1 MPVGTGSALIPG
13 MGRGYDLE
21 AIARS
26 DKYSR
31 VVGMDISP
39 EGCRIAKSYLDNCDL
54 PRQIHQVVP
63 ADFFAP
69 GKEHDGVYDLVIDY
83 TFLCALPL
91 KLRKDWGKRM
101 GELIKPGGSLLTF
114 IYPIKESPLPGDG
127 PPFVVSFE
135 IFPDLLVP
143 HGFKAA
149 DGPRMLADEQC
160 HPDRTGKTGYARW
173 VKQE

>member
-1 MPVGTGSALIPG
+1 
-13 MGRGYDLE
+13 
-21 AIARS
+21 
-26 DKYSR
+26 
-31 VVGMDISP
+31 
-39 EGCRIAKSYLDNCDL
+39 
-54 PRQIHQVVP
+54 
-63 ADFFAP
+63 
-69 GKEHDGVYDLVIDY
+69 
-83 TFLCALPL
+83 
-91 KLRKDWGKRM
+91 M

-160 HPDRTGKTGYARW
+160 HPDRTGKI
-173 VKQE
+173 